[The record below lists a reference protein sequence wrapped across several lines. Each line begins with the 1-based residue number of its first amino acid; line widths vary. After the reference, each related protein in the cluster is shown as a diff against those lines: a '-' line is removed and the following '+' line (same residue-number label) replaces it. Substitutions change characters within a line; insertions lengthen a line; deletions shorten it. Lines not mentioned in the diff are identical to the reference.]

1 MILWLQSLNEVGHPL
16 SRLSLLSRNLYI
28 FSDPQLST
36 AKRKQRT
43 QAFAVQMNHTSLERQ
58 VASLQA
64 SKSELEAKLRDK
76 DAQIERLEG
85 DRRWLTEREKEEREQ
100 KEREI
105 AEHEEEKVCAT
116 ICSDSLA
123 PLNADLDL
131 ELIAKV

>member
-1 MILWLQSLNEVGHPL
+1 
-16 SRLSLLSRNLYI
+16 
-28 FSDPQLST
+28 
-36 AKRKQRT
+36 
-43 QAFAVQMNHTSLERQ
+43 MNHTSLERQ